1 MLLGGEAKAYRG
13 HESVREVLG
22 DVFEVFAEL
31 HLEISEIRDREDRI
45 FAIGRIHPSGTAAHG
60 AR

>member
-1 MLLGGEAKAYRG
+1 MYRG
-13 HESVREVLG
+13 HEGVREVLG

-31 HLEISEIRDREDRI
+31 HLEISEIRDLEDRI
-45 FAIGRIHPSGTAAHG
+45 FATGRIRPRGTAVHG